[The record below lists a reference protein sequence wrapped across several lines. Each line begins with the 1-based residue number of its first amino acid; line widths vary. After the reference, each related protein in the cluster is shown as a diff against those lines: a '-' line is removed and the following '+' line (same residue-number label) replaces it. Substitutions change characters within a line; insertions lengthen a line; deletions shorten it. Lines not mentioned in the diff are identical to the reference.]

1 MNLPGKPLNEVCFVF
16 FSHSLPAILVIT
28 SWGSMGGGKCVIM
41 RVVVMDGGE
50 GGEGSPTDF
59 REQVIRLLPGAWI
72 TEIWQITPFSTILD
86 M

>member
-1 MNLPGKPLNEVCFVF
+1 
-16 FSHSLPAILVIT
+16 
-28 SWGSMGGGKCVIM
+28 
-41 RVVVMDGGE
+41 MDGGE